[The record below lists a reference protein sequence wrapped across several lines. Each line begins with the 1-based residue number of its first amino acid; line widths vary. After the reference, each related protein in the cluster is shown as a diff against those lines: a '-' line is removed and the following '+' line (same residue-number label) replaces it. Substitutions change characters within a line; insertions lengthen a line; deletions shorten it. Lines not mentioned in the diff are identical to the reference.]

1 MSNRPPSSMRTRL
14 DKTTNAK
21 RYLQTISKVPMGAG
35 VVEYAPPLDRSEVL
49 DIASGVIDVSL
60 ASDNAGRYYLPCP
73 GQTMHSNG
81 KSARR
86 DCEFMPDGAPTLRC
100 FHESCSAVLDELNRS
115 IRSACGKAKVRKF
128 TDSTARATQAA
139 KALIIGFDI
148 PEADA
153 RVILNEWAAGCTPPI
168 SSGDIVSGL
177 RSAKLAYN
185 RSPESVGC
193 LATGGAMPAAL
204 TSPRPPPAGKVSGMS
219 HAVSMSKPQPGRGVR
234 REEPI
239 YIGAIGALAKAA
251 KQIATEYEENYGKR
265 PITFLVGTSHVGSF
279 PARLAGLPAE
289 RHNHQ
294 EHSVIG

>member
-1 MSNRPPSSMRTRL
+1 MKARM
-14 DKTTNAK
+14 DKTADAK
-21 RYLQTISKVPMGAG
+21 RYLRTISKVPMGKG

-193 LATGGAMPAAL
+193 MLDGGTMPAAP
-204 TSPRPPPAGKVSGMS
+204 TSPRPPRGEKVSVMS
-219 HAVSMSKPQPGRGVR
+219 GGSAMSKPSAAQGVR

-239 YIGAIGALAKAA
+239 YIGAIGKLAKEA
-251 KQIATEYEENYGKR
+251 KQIITDYEENYGKR

-289 RHNHQ
+289 RHDHQ
-294 EHSVIG
+294 EHTVIG